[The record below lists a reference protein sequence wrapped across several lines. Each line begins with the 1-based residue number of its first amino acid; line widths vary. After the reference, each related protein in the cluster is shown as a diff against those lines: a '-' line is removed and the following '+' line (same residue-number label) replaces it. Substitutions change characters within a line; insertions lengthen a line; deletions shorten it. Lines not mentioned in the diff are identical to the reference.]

1 MSASPVNFTIEPR
14 PTALPAAIPDA
25 AGSPA
30 RPECGGQRDPHCTD
44 LGGRGGAVAGR
55 ALLALLRRG

>member
-1 MSASPVNFTIEPR
+1 MSGSPALSTIEPR
-14 PTALPAAIPDA
+14 PAALTAAIPDV

-30 RPECGGQRDPHCTD
+30 RAECEGRPEAHRTD

>member
-14 PTALPAAIPDA
+14 PTPLPAAIPDA

-30 RPECGGQRDPHCTD
+30 RPECSGLREPHRTEP
-44 LGGRGGAVAGR
+44 GGRGGAVAGR
-55 ALLALLRRG
+55 ALLVLLRRG